1 MSADDAP
8 TPPDDLESLLAL
20 AAAHDLDLEGSTL
33 RTEEVGLDFRVA
45 IARARDGQDWVL
57 RIPRRPDVLD
67 RADVEGR
74 LLATV
79 APQLEVAVPDWRIST
94 SALIAYP
101 LLPGEPALSVAAGGE
116 VTWHLDISSRTYAE
130 SLGAVI
136 AQLHEID
143 RDDAAASGIEVRTP
157 AEVRTAWSRDLERV
171 AEAFEISAPL
181 RERWDAWIA
190 EDSYWPQHSV
200 LTHGEI
206 YPGHTLVKGER
217 ITGILDWTT
226 AAIGDPAKDLMF
238 HQVSAPPEV
247 FDIAVVAYTAGG
259 GRPWPRFA
267 EHCAEMFSAGPI
279 GYGLFALETGAAEH
293 REAAAAVLNPPDAT

>member
-1 MSADDAP
+1 MSDHDVP
-8 TPPDDLESLLAL
+8 TPPDDLDALLSLAS
-20 AAAHDLDLEGSTL
+20 AHGLDLDGSTL
-33 RTEEVGLDFRVA
+33 RTEEIGLDFRVA
-45 IARARDGQDWVL
+45 IARAHDGRDWVL

-67 RADVEGR
+67 RAEVEGR
-74 LLATV
+74 LLAAI

-101 LLPGEPALSVAAGGE
+101 LLPGEPALSVAADGE
-116 VTWHLDISSRTYAE
+116 VTWHLDITSRTYAE
-130 SLGAVI
+130 SLGSVV
-136 AQLHEID
+136 AQLHAID
-143 RDDAAASGIEVRTP
+143 QDEAAATGIEVRTP
-157 AEVRTAWSRDLERV
+157 TEVREAWSRDLERV
-171 AEAFEISAPL
+171 AGAFEIAASL
-181 RERWDAWIA
+181 RERWEAWIA

-206 YPGHTLVKGER
+206 YPGHTLVEGER
-217 ITGILDWTT
+217 ISGILDWTT

-247 FDIAVVAYTAGG
+247 FELATAAYTAGG
-259 GRPWPRFA
+259 GRLWPRCA

-293 REAAAAVLNPPDAT
+293 REAAAAVLNPPDAG